1 MLGDAQTVSDEDNE
15 RESLAFDASPRW
27 STPSSPAGLGLPIAP
42 SWDDSWATPAAATV
56 EPNGWDAEPINAGAA
71 APEPG
76 GFAGWGGLSSTDSSP
91 VTHDLSAWDSPSD
104 AVVAG
109 APNAPW
115 GLDPAAE
122 DPPAEEPVWRGETGE
137 TPSVSAW
144 SSLPVPPSSAAS
156 AWAPGTLPAS
166 IGEAPE
172 PTDRSEDHA
181 TLPAPR
187 SSVTTSWFE
196 PEASPSAID
205 SWPASAVAATTPQLA
220 PEDTFAPALEV
231 SAKSTSE
238 VAGRAYSGVPFHEL
252 AAAFAASDQVPV
264 AEPVPGVATA
274 TPVEP
279 IDGDPSIA
287 VGSPATKRRG
297 RLAARSWQRNAPTTE
312 VAPDSMARLSPSAD
326 TIASAADNT
335 ELPGPV
341 GAAPLATPAASP
353 LAGSLAGSLAASA
366 PINVVTEKVETEA
379 PPVAE
384 APLPETD
391 ALPVDHVATAAAD
404 ADALPA
410 VQAPVSETDAL
421 PVDQAP
427 VSAAE
432 TDVLPVDHLA
442 AASADTD
449 DAAGVAPKRGFF
461 AKRDPRAVASS
472 PRETPQALR
481 IAAVVSLIV
490 GVGLFGYSVVTSRSS
505 DTTPSVATTPTPVPP
520 SAGAPTSA
528 PAPVPPLATSSLPT
542 APSGE
547 AGVVPES
554 PVDPIFASDQATPSS
569 SVPASPT
576 ASLPTAPSGE
586 TGAVPESPADPIFG
600 SEPSVTSLSPPAE
613 TAISADPIFGPP
625 PTVPS

>member
-104 AVVAG
+104 AVVAQ
-109 APNAPW
+109 APDAPW
-115 GLDPAAE
+115 GLDPSAE
-122 DPPAEEPVWRGETGE
+122 DPTAEAPVWRGETGE

-144 SSLPVPPSSAAS
+144 PSLPVPPSSAAS
-156 AWAPGTLPAS
+156 AWAPGTLPPS
-166 IGEAPE
+166 IVEAPE
-172 PTDRSEDHA
+172 TTDWSEDHA

-205 SWPASAVAATTPQLA
+205 SWPASAMEATTPQLP

-238 VAGRAYSGVPFHEL
+238 VAGGAYSGVPFHEL

-264 AEPVPGVATA
+264 AEPVTGVAPA
-274 TPVEP
+274 TPVKP

-297 RLAARSWQRNAPTTE
+297 RLAARSSQRNAPTTE
-312 VAPDSMARLSPSAD
+312 GTPDSMARVSPSAD

-335 ELPGPV
+335 ALPGLV
-341 GAAPLATPAASP
+341 GAEPLATPTAPP
-353 LAGSLAGSLAASA
+353 LADSA
-366 PINVVTEKVETEA
+366 PINVVAEKVETEA
-379 PPVAE
+379 QPVA
-384 APLPETD
+384 
-391 ALPVDHVATAAAD
+391 
-404 ADALPA
+404 
-410 VQAPVSETDAL
+410 
-421 PVDQAP
+421 QAP

-432 TDVLPVDHLA
+432 TVLPVDHLA

-449 DAAGVAPKRGFF
+449 DAAEEAPKRGFF

-481 IAAVVSLIV
+481 IAAVVSLLV

-528 PAPVPPLATSSLPT
+528 PATGPPLASASLPT

-547 AGVVPES
+547 TGVIPES

-600 SEPSVTSLSPPAE
+600 SGPSVSPPAAP
-613 TAISADPIFGPP
+613 TISADPIFGPP
-625 PTVPS
+625 PTVPSPGSGATGTGELTFDQPGTASR